1 MIRRFWNF
9 LRELRW
15 LAVIAL
21 VVAVLSIAYA
31 VYMLV
36 LGDTLSSVIS
46 LGFSGLI
53 FANLSRD

>member
-1 MIRRFWNF
+1 M
-9 LRELRW
+9 RELRW